1 MHPAKATAERAA
13 FVDLQVCPVP
23 DADILGNRIAVVAH
37 NLERVRVL
45 GNETETTRVCEI
57 GKNIGRLSKFPH
69 KAPRLFHA
77 CRAAAHWL

>member
-57 GKNIGRLSKFPH
+57 GKNIALLLRK
-69 KAPRLFHA
+69 
-77 CRAAAHWL
+77 